1 MEIIYT
7 KNNKNIIEYLNDIES
22 ARARYNLLLKEYGNS
37 ISAIFLTTSLGQP
50 NSMDILPDILEESI
64 GMENSFKPMPFK
76 GFVLL
81 K

>member
-37 ISAIFLTTSLGQP
+37 ISAIFLTTSLDQP
-50 NSMDILPDILEESI
+50 NSMSILPDFLEEPNPSPYL
-64 GMENSFKPMPFK
+64 FKLETFPISRNI
-76 GFVLL
+76 
-81 K
+81 